1 LGETVP
7 NGKLKG
13 EARWERTKMT
23 LRERQVGRPRREK
36 HEKLLETGKNLVQ
49 VDRKIKKTKTVRRTD
64 TGG

>member
-13 EARWERTKMT
+13 GARWERTKMT
-23 LRERQVGRPRREK
+23 LGRKQLGRPRREE
-36 HEKLLETGKNLVQ
+36 HERPSETGKNLVQ